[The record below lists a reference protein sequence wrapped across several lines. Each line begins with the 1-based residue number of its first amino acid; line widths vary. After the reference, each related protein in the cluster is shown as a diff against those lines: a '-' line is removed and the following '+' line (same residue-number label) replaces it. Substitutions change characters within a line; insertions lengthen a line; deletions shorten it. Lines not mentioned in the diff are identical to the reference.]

1 MVRPIEW
8 CSGEALAKKAMP
20 LWSSTMAARRA
31 GGQRVAKRLPMLHAG
46 DWADVW
52 GCADGCSAAAID
64 RETTDDLPRRAEASN
79 ASTRLDLGPTALR
92 VQSSATPSLS
102 CLAEG
107 PLYRSTMLSLA
118 QRLLFVAILL
128 AALFSQRLALAET
141 LAAPV
146 GGAAV
151 PLPNGRLACGAPGGG
166 WQVEDNGKRIKP
178 PTEPALIGKSTSLRL
193 AGPTGICTAT
203 KLTLDLVATGPLPQI
218 DRRSIDLWLDEGHLD
233 LKGTALDGALLEWQG
248 KAENGSDRC
257 VATTLPNG
265 QQSCSFS
272 VTKKLPADLKATSL
286 RILPAG
292 ALAGAEIFDTAGRP
306 VSEETLTVTP
316 TRVVLGSILASERLV
331 DLSTGSDRL
340 ELTHPESVVYA
351 DCDNGR
357 CQLTGNAITVRGE
370 TNSARAISLR
380 LRLAPRVFT
389 RQGENLTQT
398 VTIPL
403 DVTYCPLTVVSVPP
417 LRDTDDVR
425 VVVRAD
431 ARCAAGSENIRWVAN
446 GSPITVIDTET
457 RDQFVYVLL
466 AIGRIS
472 SDKLTLA
479 AMRSATDASV
489 IGLTSVATAPP
500 PQMRVQLHLP
510 GFGEIDFIPTN
521 RDAILSVTAPN
532 LRGRLVLLPVSGVYS
547 AQVQQGKTHIRG
559 EAGGGFVIMR
569 FALRDDTLPG
579 DFAEVDLARVHAD
592 VQRAVKEVSIA
603 VPLGVSGSQQPIAEV
618 LCTSA
623 LGKSIQVTPG
633 VPLHIHFARRDGC
646 RLVIHRNRIPRE
658 FGEQRLNVNISV
670 TSVAGTVRPE
680 GNFDQRLRLRHG
692 SESRV
697 IWLRGVKSQFDRITV
712 RVTHVSDE
720 SQYLNG
726 GEQIEV
732 PAGQWTVVVENTRW
746 RLYATAAIPVQLFRF
761 SNDPGGAGTGPLA
774 LNMGVL
780 TRFTW
785 VTRDGAEGI
794 LGLEAGVMAMGLA
807 RENTHQLNMIGGIGF
822 GVPLGGAGQPSQTSI
837 NIHAWAAYRLG
848 EQTGPRLDPNGNPI
862 AGQFIDLRQWAF
874 IFGPSVTMGNLGFDI

>member
-1 MVRPIEW
+1 M
-8 CSGEALAKKAMP
+8 LF
-20 LWSSTMAARRA
+20 MA
-31 GGQRVAKRLPMLHAG
+31 V
-46 DWADVW
+46 
-52 GCADGCSAAAID
+52 
-64 RETTDDLPRRAEASN
+64 
-79 ASTRLDLGPTALR
+79 
-92 VQSSATPSLS
+92 
-102 CLAEG
+102 
-107 PLYRSTMLSLA
+107 
-118 QRLLFVAILL
+118 LL
-128 AALFSQRLALAET
+128 AAVLVQAVALAET
-141 LAAPV
+141 IAAPI
-146 GGAAV
+146 GGTAV

-166 WQVEDNGKRIKP
+166 WQLEDGGRRVKP
-178 PTEPALIGKSTSLRL
+178 PTDLSLIGRSTSLRL
-193 AGPTGICTAT
+193 AGPTGICAAT
-203 KLTLDLVATGPLPQI
+203 KLTLELVATGPLPVV
-218 DRRSIDLWLDEGHLD
+218 DRRSIDFWLDEGHLD
-233 LKGTALDGALLEWQG
+233 LKGTALEGALLEWQN
-248 KAENGSDRC
+248 KAESGSDRC
-257 VATTLPNG
+257 VAATLPNA

-272 VTKKLPADLKATSL
+272 VTKKLPTDLKGASL
-286 RILPAG
+286 RVLPAG
-292 ALAGAEIFDTAGRP
+292 APPGAEVFDALGRK
-306 VSEETLTVTP
+306 VGEETLSITP
-316 TRVVLGSILASERLV
+316 ARVILGAILASERLV
-331 DLSTGSDRL
+331 DLSSGSDRL
-340 ELTHPESVVYA
+340 ALAHPESVVYA

-357 CQLTGNAITVRGE
+357 CQLAGNEIIVRGE
-370 TNSARAISLR
+370 TNSARAIGLR
-380 LRLAPRVFT
+380 LRLAPRVFA

-398 VTIPL
+398 VSIPL
-403 DVTYCPLTVVSVPP
+403 DVTYCPLTLVSVPP

-431 ARCAAGSENIRWVAN
+431 ARCAAGSDNIRWVAN
-446 GSPITVIDTET
+446 GSPIAVLDTET

-466 AIGRIS
+466 AIGRVS

-479 AMRSATDASV
+479 AMRSVADASV

-510 GFGEIDFIPTN
+510 GFGEVDFIPTN

-532 LRGRLVLLPVSGVYS
+532 LRGRLMLLPVSGVYS
-547 AQVQQGKTHIRG
+547 AKLQQGKTHIRG
-559 EAGGGFVIMR
+559 EAGGGFVTMR

-579 DFAEVDLARVHAD
+579 SFAEIDLARLHAD
-592 VQRAVKEVSIA
+592 VQRAVKEVSVA
-603 VPLGVSGSQQPIAEV
+603 VPLGVSSDKQPVAEV
-618 LCTSA
+618 LCTTA
-623 LGKSIQVTPG
+623 LGKPVQVSPG
-633 VPLHIHFARRDGC
+633 VPLHIHFAQRDGC

-658 FGEQRLNVNISV
+658 FGEQRLNVSVSV

-692 SESRV
+692 AESRV
-697 IWLRGVKSQFDRITV
+697 IWMRGVKSQFDRMTV
-712 RVTHVSDE
+712 RVTHVTDE

-774 LNMGVL
+774 LNMGAL

-807 RENTHQLNMIGGIGF
+807 RENTHQLNIIGGIGF
-822 GVPLGGAGQPSQTSI
+822 GVPLGNAGQPSQTSI

-848 EQTGPRLDPNGNPI
+848 EQTGPRLDPNGHPI
-862 AGQFIDLRQWAF
+862 AGQFIDLKHWAF